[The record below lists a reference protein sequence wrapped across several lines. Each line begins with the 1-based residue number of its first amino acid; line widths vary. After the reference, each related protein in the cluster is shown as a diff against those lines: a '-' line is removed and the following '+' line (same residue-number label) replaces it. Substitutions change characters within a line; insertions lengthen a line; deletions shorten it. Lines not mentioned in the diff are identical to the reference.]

1 MTAVAVQGRAL
12 PVLSD
17 QARARPR
24 CAAAP
29 LGADSAALHRAG
41 HLAKPCEALWHLV
54 TAKPPTL
61 AGWMHTTFL
70 HLWKILW
77 DEAEKTVPTCPA
89 RVPSIFMGDSRFHHG
104 SRGQCFLGSSSGC
117 LASRQ
122 GTTPFVYRPCHSRRT
137 CRLASASLLSSPNS
151 AASIRCRGTGTATS
165 EPTPTELRHG
175 NDSNQLRDSVMYL
188 KEGSSRPVLCG
199 FAATENF
206 PPRRATMSSRCKCV
220 L

>member
-1 MTAVAVQGRAL
+1 
-12 PVLSD
+12 
-17 QARARPR
+17 
-24 CAAAP
+24 
-29 LGADSAALHRAG
+29 
-41 HLAKPCEALWHLV
+41 
-54 TAKPPTL
+54 
-61 AGWMHTTFL
+61 MHTTFL

-77 DEAEKTVPTCPA
+77 DEVQKTVPTCPA

-122 GTTPFVYRPCHSRRT
+122 GTTPFVYRPCRHSRRT

-175 NDSNQLRDSVMYL
+175 NDSNQLSSVSKRRL
-188 KEGSSRPVLCG
+188 FSPSALRLCRNRELPSEACNHVQPLQVRFVVLYWIRG
-199 FAATENF
+199 MGHRRRRLLVAAL
-206 PPRRATMSSRCKCV
+206 R
-220 L
+220 